1 MEKKTNRKVTH
12 LGRRRLVFHKAL
24 REYAKGRE
32 GRELTL
38 LSSPVICEHGL
49 KILPFAPKNRQVPAG
64 ACYAVYNLL
73 GFPSSTIQ
81 LHQGDVVW
89 ASVAVVVWVNGYGW
103 HFKFLSVSWE
113 SLYIGISF
121 ICTHPKSI
129 EFYVYYYLNLQFRAS
144 SKKRKSFDSVMI
156 CIVIG
161 SPSSRDQNMSVGV
174 FAQPSKYRCLNEK
187 NKFSSLKGCK

>member
-103 HFKFLSVSWE
+103 HRKFLSVSWE
-113 SLYIGISF
+113 SFYFGISF

-129 EFYVYYYLNLQFRAS
+129 EFYVYLNLQFRAS

-174 FAQPSKYRCLNEK
+174 FAQPSKYRYLNEK
-187 NKFSSLKGCK
+187 NKFSNLKGCK